1 MLKQLHILIILLLLA
16 AGTFAQSHRFAD
28 STAQWNVLE
37 TQYGFCTCI
46 SWQTNVYRV
55 TGDTTLNSRNYQ
67 VVNFNSQSTQYPLQ
81 QNGYYYLRQD
91 TAGKVYGLINAD
103 SAEYLIYD
111 FSKQAGDSFITN
123 LPLNWHGEIKIMIDS
138 TAVIFEGLTRKT
150 QYVTLTTSLGV
161 LKDVFVEGIGA
172 INGFF
177 AAPGI
182 EYTIYD
188 GPDYTLLC
196 FSEQA
201 NLVYHNPSYNTCTFD
216 STWLSINETLTKNT
230 VQVYPNP
237 SSNVITVALTEPYQ
251 QATFTLT
258 DLTGSVLLQQTL
270 TAKQT
275 LVDITGIATG
285 AYIYNITV
293 SNQPAITGKL
303 YKQTP

>member
-1 MLKQLHILIILLLLA
+1 MLKQLRYTTLLMLLTIV
-16 AGTFAQSHRFAD
+16 TFAQSHRFAD

-91 TAGKVYGLINAD
+91 TIGKVYGLINAD

-123 LPLNWHGEIKIMIDS
+123 LPLNWPGEIKVRIDS
-138 TAVIFEGLTRKT
+138 TAVMFEGLTRKT

-161 LKDVFVEGIGA
+161 LNDIFVEGIGA

-188 GPDYTLLC
+188 GPDYNLLC

-201 NLVYHNPSYNTCTFD
+201 NLVYHNPDYNTCTLD
-216 STWLSINETLTKNT
+216 STWMSISAPLTENTL
-230 VQVYPNP
+230 QVYPNP
-237 SSNVITVALTEPYQ
+237 ASNVVSVTFSESNQ
-251 QATFTLT
+251 QSLFTLT
-258 DLTGSVLLQQTL
+258 DLTGRAVLEQPLS
-270 TAKQT
+270 AKQT
-275 LVDITGIATG
+275 LIDVTGIATG
-285 AYIYNITV
+285 AYIYHIQNG
-293 SNQPAITGKL
+293 NQPAYSGKL
-303 YKQTP
+303 YKQ